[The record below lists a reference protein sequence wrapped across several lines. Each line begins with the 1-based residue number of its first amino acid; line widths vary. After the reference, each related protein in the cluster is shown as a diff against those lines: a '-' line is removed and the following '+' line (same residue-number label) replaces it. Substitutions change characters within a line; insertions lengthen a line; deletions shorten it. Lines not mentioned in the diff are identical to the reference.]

1 MIDTQQ
7 YTKYFD
13 MAINYA
19 SEYSFKIIGAI
30 AIFIIGRWFVKKI
43 TLLFKQLVLKSQL
56 DITLIE
62 FSQSILYFILLLAVI
77 VASLN
82 TLGIATTSFVAVFGA
97 VGLAVGLALKDSLAN
112 IGAAVLIMFFR
123 PFKIGDTVEVAGAM
137 GTVGDI
143 NLFSTTITPI
153 DNRTIIIPNAKIV
166 ADKITNFSKQ
176 EQRRLDI
183 VIGISYE
190 DDLKV
195 AKNVLLSLLQN
206 NEKIIQDPEPFVGV
220 FNLGQSG
227 VDLAIRA
234 WVKTE
239 EYADMRFEVLEEIK
253 LACDANGISIP
264 YPQIDL
270 HHKNP
275 IHS

>member
-43 TLLFKQLVLKSQL
+43 TLLFKQLMLKSQL

-97 VGLAVGLALKDSLAN
+97 VGLSVGLALQDSLAN

>member
-43 TLLFKQLVLKSQL
+43 TLLFKQLMLKSQL

-97 VGLAVGLALKDSLAN
+97 VGLAVGLALQDSLAN

>member
-1 MIDTQQ
+1 MINEQQ
-7 YTKYFD
+7 VSKYFD
-13 MAINYA
+13 MVINYA
-19 SEYSFKIIGAI
+19 SEYSLKIIGAI
-30 AIFIIGRWFVKKI
+30 AIFIIGRWFVKKLTI
-43 TLLFKQLVLKSQL
+43 LSKTLMLKSKL
-56 DITLIE
+56 DLTLVE
-62 FSQSILYFILLLAVI
+62 FSESILYFVLLLAVI

-82 TLGIATTSFVAVFGA
+82 TLGIETTSFVAVFGA

-123 PFKIGDTVEVAGAM
+123 PFKIGDSVEVAGSM

-183 VIGISYE
+183 VVGISYE
-190 DDLKV
+190 DDLKM
-195 AKNVLLSLLQN
+195 AKNVLLELLHN

-220 FNLGQSG
+220 FNLGESG

-239 EYADMRFEVLEEIK
+239 EYADLRFEVLEEIK
-253 LACDANGISIP
+253 LAYDANGISIP
-264 YPQIDL
+264 YPQMDI
-270 HHKNP
+270 HHKNA

>member
-43 TLLFKQLVLKSQL
+43 TLLFKQLMLKSQL

-97 VGLAVGLALKDSLAN
+97 VGLAVGLALQDSLAN

-264 YPQIDL
+264 YPQMDL

>member
-1 MIDTQQ
+1 MINEQQ
-7 YTKYFD
+7 VSKYFD
-13 MAINYA
+13 MVINYA
-19 SEYSFKIIGAI
+19 SEYSLKIIGAI
-30 AIFIIGRWFVKKI
+30 AIFIIGRWFVKKLTI
-43 TLLFKQLVLKSQL
+43 LSKTLMLKSKL
-56 DITLIE
+56 DLTLVE
-62 FSQSILYFILLLAVI
+62 FSESILYFVLLLAVI

-82 TLGIATTSFVAVFGA
+82 TLGIETTSFVAVFGA

-123 PFKIGDTVEVAGAM
+123 PFKIGDSVEVAGSM

-153 DNRTIIIPNAKIV
+153 DNRTIIIPNAKII

-183 VIGISYE
+183 VVGISYE
-190 DDLKV
+190 DDLKM
-195 AKNVLLSLLQN
+195 AKNVLLELLHN

-220 FNLGQSG
+220 FNLGESG

-239 EYADMRFEVLEEIK
+239 EYADLRFEVLEEIK

-264 YPQIDL
+264 YPQMDI
-270 HHKNP
+270 HHKNA

>member
-1 MIDTQQ
+1 MV
-7 YTKYFD
+7 
-13 MAINYA
+13 INYA
-19 SEYSFKIIGAI
+19 SEYSLKIIGAI
-30 AIFIIGRWFVKKI
+30 AIFIIGRWFVKKLTI
-43 TLLFKQLVLKSQL
+43 LSKTLMLKSKL
-56 DITLIE
+56 DLTLVE
-62 FSQSILYFILLLAVI
+62 FSESILYFVLLLAVI

-82 TLGIATTSFVAVFGA
+82 TLGIETTSFVAVFGA

-123 PFKIGDTVEVAGAM
+123 PFKIGDSVEVAGSM

-183 VIGISYE
+183 VVGISYE
-190 DDLKV
+190 DDLKM
-195 AKNVLLSLLQN
+195 AKNVLLELLHN

-220 FNLGQSG
+220 FNLGESG

-239 EYADMRFEVLEEIK
+239 EYADLRFEVLEEIK
-253 LACDANGISIP
+253 LAYDANGISIP
-264 YPQIDL
+264 YPQMDI
-270 HHKNP
+270 HHKNA

>member
-1 MIDTQQ
+1 MINEQQ
-7 YTKYFD
+7 VSKYFD
-13 MAINYA
+13 MVINYA
-19 SEYSFKIIGAI
+19 SEYSLKIIGAI
-30 AIFIIGRWFVKKI
+30 AIFIIGRWFVKKLTI
-43 TLLFKQLVLKSQL
+43 LSKTLMLKSKL
-56 DITLIE
+56 DLTLVE
-62 FSQSILYFILLLAVI
+62 FSESILYFVLLLAVI

-82 TLGIATTSFVAVFGA
+82 TLGIETTSFVAVFGA

-123 PFKIGDTVEVAGAM
+123 PFKIGDSVEVAGSM

-183 VIGISYE
+183 VVGISYE
-190 DDLKV
+190 DDLKM
-195 AKNVLLSLLQN
+195 AKNVLLELLHN

-220 FNLGQSG
+220 FNLGESG

-239 EYADMRFEVLEEIK
+239 EYADLRFEVLEEIK

-264 YPQIDL
+264 YPQMDI
-270 HHKNP
+270 HHKNA

>member
-30 AIFIIGRWFVKKI
+30 AIFIIGRWFVQKL
-43 TLLFKQLVLKSQL
+43 TGLSKQLMLKSKL
-56 DITLIE
+56 DLTLIE
-62 FSQSILYFILLLAVI
+62 FSESIIYFILLIAVI
-77 VASLN
+77 IAALN
-82 TLGIATTSFVAVFGA
+82 TLGIETTSFVAVFGA

-123 PFKIGDTVEVAGAM
+123 PFKIGDTVDVAGAI

-166 ADKITNFSKQ
+166 ADNITNFSKQ
-176 EQRRLDI
+176 ETRRLDI
-183 VIGISYE
+183 VVGISYE
-190 DDLKV
+190 DDLKM
-195 AKNVLLSLLQN
+195 AKNVLLELLVN

-220 FNLGQSG
+220 FNLGESS
-227 VDLAIRA
+227 VDLAVRA

-239 EYADMRFEVLEEIK
+239 EYTDMRFEVLEHIK

-264 YPQIDL
+264 YPQMDI
-270 HHKNP
+270 HHKNA

>member
-13 MAINYA
+13 MAASYA

-30 AIFIIGRWFVKKI
+30 AIFIIGKWFVKKL
-43 TLLFKQLVLKSQL
+43 TLLFKQLMLKSQL

-97 VGLAVGLALKDSLAN
+97 VGLAVGLALKDSLSN

-123 PFKIGDTVEVAGAM
+123 PFKIGDTIEAAGAT
-137 GTVGDI
+137 GTVANI

-153 DNRTIIIPNAKIV
+153 DNRVIIIPNSKIV
-166 ADKITNFSKQ
+166 DGNITNFSMQ
-176 EQRRLDI
+176 ETRRLDI
-183 VIGISYE
+183 IISIAYE
-190 DDLKV
+190 DDLKM
-195 AKNVLLSLLQN
+195 AKDALLALLHN
-206 NEKIIQDPEPFVGV
+206 NEKIIQEPAPLVGV
-220 FNLGQSG
+220 SNLGTNG
-227 VDLAIRA
+227 VDLAVRA

-239 EYADMRFEVLEEIK
+239 EYGDVRFEVLEAIK
-253 LACDANGISIP
+253 LTCDANGISIP
-264 YPQIDL
+264 YPQMDI
-270 HHKNP
+270 HHKNA

>member
-43 TLLFKQLVLKSQL
+43 TLLFKQLMLKSQL

-227 VDLAIRA
+227 VDLVIRA

-264 YPQIDL
+264 YPQMDL